1 MSHKPISPEW
11 TDNGLPHL
19 DVRGLEPPQP
29 MVTIIGYLEQAGTG
43 DDLIVDLDRNPI
55 YLFPELAERG
65 WAAEHV
71 SAPEGNVRLH
81 IFREGS
87 ESIS

>member
-1 MSHKPISPEW
+1 MSHKAITPNW
-11 TDNGLPHL
+11 TENGLPHI

-29 MVTIIGYLEQAGTG
+29 MVTIIGYLEQADTG

-65 WAAEHV
+65 WAAEHMT
-71 SAPEGNVRLH
+71 APEGIVRLH
-81 IFREGS
+81 IFRQGS
-87 ESIS
+87 ENSS